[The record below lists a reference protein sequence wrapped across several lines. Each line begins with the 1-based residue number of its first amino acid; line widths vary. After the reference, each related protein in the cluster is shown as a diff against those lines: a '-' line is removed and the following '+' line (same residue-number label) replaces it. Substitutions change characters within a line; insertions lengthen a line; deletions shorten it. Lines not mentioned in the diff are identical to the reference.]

1 MTTAA
6 PLAKTPAS
14 PLAALLALAL
24 ERQASDLHLSAGLAP
39 LLRIHG
45 QLQALDLPPLSPE
58 AALSLVHEMLTEP
71 QRQTLADELDVDS
84 AIDWPGLG
92 RFRLNA
98 FMHQRGAG
106 AVLRRIATR
115 VPTLAELGAPALLAE
130 LALKPRGLVLVTGPT
145 GSGKSSTLAAMLGH
159 LNAEQ
164 GGHVITIEDPIEF
177 IHPPGRCLIHQRE
190 LGAHARSF
198 AQALRAALREDPDV
212 MLIGELRD
220 LETIRLALTAAE
232 TGHLVLATLHTASAA
247 KTVDRLIDVFPAGDK
262 ELIRSMLAESLLA
275 VVSQALVPAVAAGR
289 VAAFELLL
297 ATPAVRNLIRENK
310 VAQMY
315 SVMQTGA
322 AQGMHT
328 LDQALAE
335 LVRKRRVK
343 PEEARRLAR
352 SPDNIPS

>member
-1 MTTAA
+1 
-6 PLAKTPAS
+6 
-14 PLAALLALAL
+14 
-24 ERQASDLHLSAGLAP
+24 
-39 LLRIHG
+39 
-45 QLQALDLPPLSPE
+45 
-58 AALSLVHEMLTEP
+58 
-71 QRQTLADELDVDS
+71 
-84 AIDWPGLG
+84 
-92 RFRLNA
+92 
-98 FMHQRGAG
+98 
-106 AVLRRIATR
+106 

-164 GGHVITIEDPIEF
+164 GVHVITIEDPIEF

-190 LGAHARSF
+190 LGANARSF

-275 VVSQALVPAVAAGR
+275 VVSQALVPAAAAGR

-343 PEEARRLAR
+343 PDDARRLAR